1 MNLIQNRYRVLRQ
14 LCETL
19 YGGVLLCRDELQ
31 QSRLVVLKC
40 VSLLQA
46 INMLDMRKP
55 ELQSPDD
62 PRQEKA
68 FANLMREGT
77 PHPHI
82 VQYLDDFIEG
92 QTLYFVLEYC
102 AGGDLFSSVNQGQ
115 NRRLDCTDALN
126 VLKQVSTGVAFLHR
140 HSIAH
145 RDLSLE
151 NVMLSQGGVCKIG
164 DFGLSTRTDRV
175 CYERVGKEYY
185 MAPEVVVPMTV
196 YDPKAADV
204 WSLGMILFILVTG
217 SPLVSLASAENE
229 AFCAFK
235 KVGVRKVLE
244 AWHMTPLLWENVI
257 ELLDAMLQCDPS
269 KRLTIE
275 QRIPLRGFER
285 MVTSVDGVSMKIV
298 HSMLV
303 AGDIDTLLRFLPTT
317 LMQTFNM
324 HPRMRALQIK
334 DKDFMAEIQAPLT
347 LQTILNNDLLRI
359 RKFSNTDT
367 TSTTNTTN
375 TINSFFNDWEKYAE
389 DECNV
394 GFDRYTQFPF
404 FLTVWTDEKAEQ
416 ARLMLFS
423 DHYMSD
429 GYSGMVVLNCILER
443 TVILT
448 NQEIDVKQT
457 GEISLEAFP
466 LRPSV
471 YQMWLSKVAWAKPLM
486 KGVISLFGKTIY
498 RSEMQKFSPVLPAR
512 VDQHDFTVPPVT
524 NPTTASFAQGDP
536 VCMRKALA
544 RCKEEG
550 VTFAGALV
558 SAIVLAFY
566 HAAKDQPTFDPEK
579 PFKFVA
585 DLDYNMRQR
594 VPCPAKEDQVG
605 MYVAFSGLE
614 WLANKGVDLYSTRF
628 WDLARQAKQEIDKNL
643 RHTLTM
649 AAITLVVD
657 QRVNAKMDPSFVK
670 AVNIQHSQTSDAN
683 VSNVGRYPY
692 IREHQLPPS
701 ENGQT
706 RALTVTNLHVYNP
719 IPHLGPSATLF
730 LSSVE
735 TFNYSMGHKCEDDAA
750 KSLFKAWVTICEAV
764 GSVSTDE
771 ITIDVL
777 HRLNL

>member
-1 MNLIQNRYRVLRQ
+1 
-14 LCETL
+14 
-19 YGGVLLCRDELQ
+19 
-31 QSRLVVLKC
+31 
-40 VSLLQA
+40 
-46 INMLDMRKP
+46 
-55 ELQSPDD
+55 
-62 PRQEKA
+62 
-68 FANLMREGT
+68 
-77 PHPHI
+77 
-82 VQYLDDFIEG
+82 
-92 QTLYFVLEYC
+92 
-102 AGGDLFSSVNQGQ
+102 
-115 NRRLDCTDALN
+115 
-126 VLKQVSTGVAFLHR
+126 
-140 HSIAH
+140 
-145 RDLSLE
+145 
-151 NVMLSQGGVCKIG
+151 
-164 DFGLSTRTDRV
+164 
-175 CYERVGKEYY
+175 
-185 MAPEVVVPMTV
+185 
-196 YDPKAADV
+196 
-204 WSLGMILFILVTG
+204 
-217 SPLVSLASAENE
+217 
-229 AFCAFK
+229 
-235 KVGVRKVLE
+235 
-244 AWHMTPLLWENVI
+244 
-257 ELLDAMLQCDPS
+257 
-269 KRLTIE
+269 
-275 QRIPLRGFER
+275 
-285 MVTSVDGVSMKIV
+285 
-298 HSMLV
+298 
-303 AGDIDTLLRFLPTT
+303 
-317 LMQTFNM
+317 
-324 HPRMRALQIK
+324 
-334 DKDFMAEIQAPLT
+334 
-347 LQTILNNDLLRI
+347 
-359 RKFSNTDT
+359 
-367 TSTTNTTN
+367 
-375 TINSFFNDWEKYAE
+375 
-389 DECNV
+389 
-394 GFDRYTQFPF
+394 FPF

-594 VPCPAKEDQVG
+594 VPCPAKEDQ
-605 MYVAFSGLE
+605 
-614 WLANKGVDLYSTRF
+614 
-628 WDLARQAKQEIDKNL
+628 
-643 RHTLTM
+643 
-649 AAITLVVD
+649 
-657 QRVNAKMDPSFVK
+657 
-670 AVNIQHSQTSDAN
+670 
-683 VSNVGRYPY
+683 
-692 IREHQLPPS
+692 LPPS

>member
-1 MNLIQNRYRVLRQ
+1 
-14 LCETL
+14 
-19 YGGVLLCRDELQ
+19 
-31 QSRLVVLKC
+31 
-40 VSLLQA
+40 
-46 INMLDMRKP
+46 
-55 ELQSPDD
+55 
-62 PRQEKA
+62 
-68 FANLMREGT
+68 
-77 PHPHI
+77 
-82 VQYLDDFIEG
+82 
-92 QTLYFVLEYC
+92 
-102 AGGDLFSSVNQGQ
+102 
-115 NRRLDCTDALN
+115 
-126 VLKQVSTGVAFLHR
+126 
-140 HSIAH
+140 
-145 RDLSLE
+145 
-151 NVMLSQGGVCKIG
+151 
-164 DFGLSTRTDRV
+164 
-175 CYERVGKEYY
+175 
-185 MAPEVVVPMTV
+185 
-196 YDPKAADV
+196 
-204 WSLGMILFILVTG
+204 
-217 SPLVSLASAENE
+217 
-229 AFCAFK
+229 
-235 KVGVRKVLE
+235 
-244 AWHMTPLLWENVI
+244 
-257 ELLDAMLQCDPS
+257 
-269 KRLTIE
+269 
-275 QRIPLRGFER
+275 
-285 MVTSVDGVSMKIV
+285 
-298 HSMLV
+298 
-303 AGDIDTLLRFLPTT
+303 
-317 LMQTFNM
+317 M

-334 DKDFMAEIQAPLT
+334 GEDFMAEIQAPLT

-359 RKFSNTDT
+359 RKFFKTD
-367 TSTTNTTN
+367 TTNTT
-375 TINSFFNDWEKYAE
+375 NSFFNDWEKYAE

-429 GYSGMVVLNCILER
+429 EYSGMVVLNCILER
-443 TVILT
+443 TVILA

-486 KGVISLFGKTIY
+486 KGVISLLGKTIY

-512 VDQHDFTVPPVT
+512 ADQHDFTVPPVA

-566 HAAKDQPTFDPEK
+566 HAAKDQP
-579 PFKFVA
+579 
-585 DLDYNMRQR
+585 
-594 VPCPAKEDQVG
+594 
-605 MYVAFSGLE
+605 
-614 WLANKGVDLYSTRF
+614 
-628 WDLARQAKQEIDKNL
+628 I
-643 RHTLTM
+643 
-649 AAITLVVD
+649 

-701 ENGQT
+701 ENGKT

>member
-1 MNLIQNRYRVLRQ
+1 
-14 LCETL
+14 
-19 YGGVLLCRDELQ
+19 
-31 QSRLVVLKC
+31 
-40 VSLLQA
+40 
-46 INMLDMRKP
+46 
-55 ELQSPDD
+55 
-62 PRQEKA
+62 
-68 FANLMREGT
+68 
-77 PHPHI
+77 
-82 VQYLDDFIEG
+82 
-92 QTLYFVLEYC
+92 
-102 AGGDLFSSVNQGQ
+102 
-115 NRRLDCTDALN
+115 
-126 VLKQVSTGVAFLHR
+126 
-140 HSIAH
+140 
-145 RDLSLE
+145 
-151 NVMLSQGGVCKIG
+151 
-164 DFGLSTRTDRV
+164 
-175 CYERVGKEYY
+175 
-185 MAPEVVVPMTV
+185 
-196 YDPKAADV
+196 
-204 WSLGMILFILVTG
+204 
-217 SPLVSLASAENE
+217 
-229 AFCAFK
+229 
-235 KVGVRKVLE
+235 
-244 AWHMTPLLWENVI
+244 
-257 ELLDAMLQCDPS
+257 
-269 KRLTIE
+269 
-275 QRIPLRGFER
+275 
-285 MVTSVDGVSMKIV
+285 
-298 HSMLV
+298 MLV

-594 VPCPAKEDQVG
+594 VPCPAKEDQ
-605 MYVAFSGLE
+605 
-614 WLANKGVDLYSTRF
+614 
-628 WDLARQAKQEIDKNL
+628 
-643 RHTLTM
+643 
-649 AAITLVVD
+649 
-657 QRVNAKMDPSFVK
+657 RVNAKMDPSFVK